1 MPGRPQ
7 RLARRENLKAL
18 LAPRHIA
25 FVGGRQMERSIAMC
39 RSAGFA
45 GDVWTVN
52 PRYESL
58 AGIPCVG
65 RVEELPRAPDAAFIA
80 LAAERSI
87 GLVSELARIGARSA
101 VVHATGFGERGAAFR
116 RLEDRLVEAAGDM
129 AIVGPNSMGVINNF
143 DGVAIWPDLNDLEA
157 VRGPGVAIISQSGA
171 ILFGIT
177 NTERAYPMGY
187 ALSIGNQAVVD
198 AADAIDTVLDD
209 ERVRVVGLYLEGL
222 SDGVAL
228 GEALARANRQDV
240 PVVLLRGGGTPAA
253 AERALSHTGK
263 LAVPNDFWQALIDR
277 YALVSV
283 RSPKQLV
290 ETTKLLAVASVP
302 AGPRVFVTTYS
313 GAACTLVAE
322 QAPERGL
329 ELPPVPP
336 ANLERVRATLPDGI
350 AISNPFDLNLPW
362 EAKSGVSLNDG
373 DSIATCLIEVSEGET
388 DTLVFMLDIPR
399 RGRGDEPWV
408 STVEAMIQ
416 VSARTGLPCVVASIL
431 PDGLEAHHRQHL
443 VDHGVAPLMGMSDCL
458 DALASAA
465 THRRA
470 RESLRRE
477 ATDPRPLL
485 GPLAPGAPTLHDEW
499 VSKRA
504 LARYGLPVPRGW
516 AGPTGQAP
524 EAARVIGFPVV
535 VKVLSDRLAHKHA
548 LGGVRLGLRSP
559 AEVAEATSGIAA
571 DLAHNGVDF
580 EPCNMLV
587 EAMVENPLR
596 ELIIGVKR
604 HPELGAA
611 LLIGRG
617 GVAVEAMGKH
627 TLVLLPATDRA
638 LETALARVEPGLGAA
653 AFANVVAAMRAVA
666 AFADAN
672 ALRLAELDVNPLL
685 VCADDSVV
693 AVDAL
698 MVTGEQEEDGQ

>member
-1 MPGRPQ
+1 MRAPARSMRQEGLDSSLPHAIDSCAARASRPCEGSSASRPSRRVDRFPGTASRCVAPGRGRKGALHGRDVPIYRDVNQAARYIQRMPGRPQ

-52 PRYESL
+52 PRHESL

-65 RVEELPRAPDAAFIA
+65 RVDELPRAPDAAFIA

-290 ETTKLLAVASVP
+290 ETTKLLAVAGVP

-336 ANLERVRATLPDGI
+336 ANLERVRAVELRRALARRREHSRLRRAIPQCVLGGRSPHLRWPHQPPVPAGRRDHGGSGTRLLPRD
-350 AISNPFDLNLPW
+350 
-362 EAKSGVSLNDG
+362 
-373 DSIATCLIEVSEGET
+373 
-388 DTLVFMLDIPR
+388 R
-399 RGRGDEPWV
+399 RGRGGRGVDDVSSRRVERCDLRAPTPWAR
-408 STVEAMIQ
+408 ST
-416 VSARTGLPCVVASIL
+416 
-431 PDGLEAHHRQHL
+431 
-443 VDHGVAPLMGMSDCL
+443 
-458 DALASAA
+458 
-465 THRRA
+465 
-470 RESLRRE
+470 
-477 ATDPRPLL
+477 
-485 GPLAPGAPTLHDEW
+485 LAPQ
-499 VSKRA
+499 KRA
-504 LARYGLPVPRGW
+504 IGK
-516 AGPTGQAP
+516 
-524 EAARVIGFPVV
+524 AACASTTV
-535 VKVLSDRLAHKHA
+535 A
-548 LGGVRLGLRSP
+548 RSP
-559 AEVAEATSGIAA
+559 ASERFRVVARSQAA
-571 DLAHNGVDF
+571 RLANRAQSRPGGH
-580 EPCNMLV
+580 
-587 EAMVENPLR
+587 
-596 ELIIGVKR
+596 
-604 HPELGAA
+604 A
-611 LLIGRG
+611 LLGRQGAPGLKGTAGRWIEGAWRIALDHKGPAFG
-617 GVAVEAMGKH
+617 GRDGARRGR
-627 TLVLLPATDRA
+627 DQRA
-638 LETALARVEPGLGAA
+638 RVGVFRRGEKGVGRTALYRTPEIHHEDP
-653 AFANVVAAMRAVA
+653 VADMPD
-666 AFADAN
+666 DAEIVRN
-672 ALRLAELDVNPLL
+672 EEIGEISLLLQILKQVDYLRLDRHVER
-685 VCADDSVV
+685 
-693 AVDAL
+693 
-698 MVTGEQEEDGQ
+698 